1 MQQRLSGTIC
11 PTDAVIDNIR
21 FVFFIDDRAW
31 FILLF
36 AAFAYADR
44 GGVNPLIHS
53 TLRTQYSTAAFAL
66 HAAIQVAIRPKR
78 QPPIPRIYVSMLNI
92 VYILFARKDTT
103 FFLYNK
109 HLCQKNVLN
118 DRKTIADEMCVSAKQ
133 CMYPYTWGVYG

>member
-11 PTDAVIDNIR
+11 PTDAVIDKRR
-21 FVFFIDDRAW
+21 FVLLIDDRAW

-36 AAFAYADR
+36 AAFAYANR

-66 HAAIQVAIRPKR
+66 HAAIQVAIRPQR

-133 CMYPYTWGVYG
+133 CMYPYTWRVYR